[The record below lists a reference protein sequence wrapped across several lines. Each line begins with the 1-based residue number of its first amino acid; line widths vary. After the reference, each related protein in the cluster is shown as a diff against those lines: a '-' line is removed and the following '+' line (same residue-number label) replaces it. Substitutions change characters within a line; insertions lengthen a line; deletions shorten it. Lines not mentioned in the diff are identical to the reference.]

1 MPDTLK
7 EYSQFKKPGNFTDIF
22 LMEKTNYQKKL
33 DDILSSLS
41 SSGISA
47 KPRLLLH
54 ACCAP
59 CSSYVVEYLAS
70 YFDITIYYYNP
81 NIHPNTEYFRRLNEL
96 KTFLGKIPQKVNL
109 IETDYN
115 PEEFFTATNTRV
127 ETELQTEPER
137 GERCRRCYLFRM
149 KKAYEYACENGFD
162 WFTTTLSIS
171 PYKDAEKVNTIGS
184 ELELTAA
191 QKNTSQADITQSAG
205 VTSQPGVPNSTKFLT
220 SDFKKKGGFLRSLEL
235 SKEYGLYRQDYCGCI
250 FSKQNIEKSRK
261 QDDN

>member
-1 MPDTLK
+1 
-7 EYSQFKKPGNFTDIF
+7 
-22 LMEKTNYQKKL
+22 MEKINYQKKL
-33 DDILSSLS
+33 DDILSFLS
-41 SSGISA
+41 SGGICE

-59 CSSYVVEYLAS
+59 CSSYVIEYLAS

-81 NIHPNTEYFRRLNEL
+81 NIHPDTEYFRRLNEL

-109 IETDYN
+109 IETDYD

-127 ETELQTEPER
+127 ETALQTEPER

-149 KKAYEYACENGFD
+149 KKAYEFACKNGFD

-171 PYKDAEKVNTIGS
+171 PYKDADKINTIGS
-184 ELELTAA
+184 QLELTAA
-191 QKNTSQADITQSAG
+191 KN
-205 VTSQPGVPNSTKFLT
+205 VTSQLGDNSNTDITSQPADSNSIYTKFLT

-250 FSKQNIEKSRK
+250 FSKQNIEKTRK
-261 QDDN
+261 QVDN

>member
-1 MPDTLK
+1 
-7 EYSQFKKPGNFTDIF
+7 
-22 LMEKTNYQKKL
+22 MEKINYQKKL

-41 SSGISA
+41 ASGGICE

-59 CSSYVVEYLAS
+59 CSSYVIEYLAS

-81 NIHPNTEYFRRLNEL
+81 NIHPDTEYFRRLNEL

-109 IETDYN
+109 IETNYD
-115 PEEFFTATNTRV
+115 PEEFFTATNTRT
-127 ETELQTEPER
+127 ETDLQTEPER

-149 KKAYEYACENGFD
+149 KKAYEYACKNGFA

-171 PYKDAEKVNTIGS
+171 PYKDADKINKIGS
-184 ELELTAA
+184 ELELTGA
-191 QKNTSQADITQSAG
+191 QKNTSQADITQSTG
-205 VTSQPGVPNSTKFLT
+205 VTSQPAGPNSTYTKFLT

-261 QDDN
+261 QVDN